1 MLTGVTPRHA
11 LDAAESRRFNSRM
24 AQSPFS
30 ISRRAFVKT
39 CAATAAASGLPGWF
53 LEQEQALAAAAPDKP
68 SPNDRPGI
76 ALVGCGGRGT
86 GVAHDAAR
94 FGEILAVCDA
104 DKSHAERAAKGFAK
118 DGKTPDQYDDFRK
131 VMERDDIRVMVNGTP
146 DHWHTLVNLAAAK
159 AKKDI
164 YSEKPLTLTVDE
176 GKRLVQAVR
185 ANRVVLQTG
194 TQQRSDRNFR
204 LACELVRNGRLG
216 KLQQIVVWVP
226 AGLRGGPFKS
236 SPVPPGLDWD
246 RWLGQAPKVDYVKE
260 RCHTTF
266 RYWLEYSGGT
276 ITDWGAHHNDI
287 AFWATGLNGPD
298 AVEGKVLVPP
308 IPGGYTAFPEYEIRF
323 TYSTG
328 VTHYLRTT
336 KDDNIFGGEVNPQG
350 QRNGIRFEGSDGWI
364 WVRRGAIEASTEE
377 LLRTPLP
384 ANAERLTV
392 SRDHLGNFFESVRSR
407 KDPICD
413 VETGHRS
420 ASECHLAVIAL
431 RLGRK
436 LQWNL
441 DREEFVGDGAS
452 EANAHL
458 AREMRKPYDY
468 SLVS

>member
-1 MLTGVTPRHA
+1 M
-11 LDAAESRRFNSRM
+11 
-24 AQSPFS
+24 
-30 ISRRAFVKT
+30 KT
-39 CAATAAASGLPGWF
+39 CALTAAATGLPGWF
-53 LEQEQALAAAAPDKP
+53 LEREQALAAEAPRQP

-94 FGEILAVCDA
+94 FGDIRAVCDV
-104 DKSHAERAAKGFAK
+104 DQSHAERAAKGFAK
-118 DGKTPDQYDDFRK
+118 DGKTPDIHDDFRK
-131 VMERDDIRVMVNGTP
+131 VMARDDIHVIVNGTP

-236 SPVPPGLDWD
+236 SSVPAGLDWD
-246 RWLGQAPKVDYVKE
+246 RWQGQAPKVDYVKE

-287 AFWATGLNGPD
+287 AFWATGLQGPD

-308 IPGGYTAFPEYEIRF
+308 VAGGYTAFPEYEILF
-323 TYSTG
+323 TYATG
-328 VTHYLRTT
+328 VQHYLKTT
-336 KDDNIFGGEVNPQG
+336 KDDNIFGGEVNPKG
-350 QRNGIRFEGSDGWI
+350 QRNGIRFEGPDGWI

-384 ANAERLTV
+384 ASAERLTV
-392 SRDHLGNFFESVRSR
+392 SGDHMGNFFESVRSR

-436 LQWNL
+436 LKWNA
-441 DREEFVGDGAS
+441 DREAFVGNGAA

-458 AREMRKPYDY
+458 AREMRPPYDY

>member
-1 MLTGVTPRHA
+1 
-11 LDAAESRRFNSRM
+11 
-24 AQSPFS
+24 
-30 ISRRAFVKT
+30 
-39 CAATAAASGLPGWF
+39 
-53 LEQEQALAAAAPDKP
+53 
-68 SPNDRPGI
+68 
-76 ALVGCGGRGT
+76 
-86 GVAHDAAR
+86 
-94 FGEILAVCDA
+94 
-104 DKSHAERAAKGFAK
+104 
-118 DGKTPDQYDDFRK
+118 
-131 VMERDDIRVMVNGTP
+131 
-146 DHWHTLVNLAAAK
+146 
-159 AKKDI
+159 
-164 YSEKPLTLTVDE
+164 
-176 GKRLVQAVR
+176 
-185 ANRVVLQTG
+185 VVLQTG

-236 SPVPPGLDWD
+236 SSVPAGLDWD
-246 RWLGQAPKVDYVKE
+246 RWQGQAPKADYVKE

-287 AFWATGLNGPD
+287 AFWATGLKGPD
-298 AVEGKVLVPP
+298 AVEGKVLAPP
-308 IPGGYTAFPEYEIRF
+308 VAGGYTAFPEYEILF
-323 TYSTG
+323 TYATG
-328 VTHYLRTT
+328 VKHYLKTT
-336 KDDNIFGGEVNPQG
+336 RDDNIFGGEVNPKG
-350 QRNGIRFEGSDGWI
+350 QRNGIRFEGPDGWI

-384 ANAERLTV
+384 ASAERLTV
-392 SRDHLGNFFESVRSR
+392 SRDHMGNFFESVRSR

-436 LQWNL
+436 LNWNV
-441 DREEFVGDGAS
+441 DREEFVGDGAA

-458 AREMRKPYDY
+458 AREMRPPYNY